1 MLVYPWEFMSRFE
14 FFEGDKISIDEAED
28 DICFDAKDC
37 FYESQWMSLIGI
49 RYIHK
54 GWKHDWLE
62 KKQRGILSCF
72 LYSNKFPK
80 SRKYKQ
86 RNTVIGSAHIF
97 VDKKMLIQKLPS
109 SLQKLFYNIP
119 NEARKIEPG
128 FIIHKLLE
136 MFKYRHIL
144 QHLDIEQKTVYPLD
158 IVVLKKN
165 ILWNRCFP
173 LIRMLYLHNI
183 FSERTKIWMLIS
195 NVWSIVHDLKTIVLL
210 MMHSDATAR
219 RNMIFSWMSV

>member
-1 MLVYPWEFMSRFE
+1 ML
-14 FFEGDKISIDEAED
+14 K
-28 DICFDAKDC
+28 
-37 FYESQWMSLIGI
+37 
-49 RYIHK
+49 
-54 GWKHDWLE
+54 
-62 KKQRGILSCF
+62 
-72 LYSNKFPK
+72 
-80 SRKYKQ
+80 
-86 RNTVIGSAHIF
+86 
-97 VDKKMLIQKLPS
+97 QKLHS

-128 FIIHKLLE
+128 FIINKLLE

-219 RNMIFSWMSV
+219 RNMIFS